1 MASLLCKLKEIRKK
15 TEESQRPWCSVI
27 VPAAGNARRMEGRDK
42 ILTDLGGKPVIVHTL
57 LALQNC
63 PYVDE
68 IIIVTREDLMAVIGD
83 LVRRWDCRKVS
94 RVVRGG
100 ASRAESVWIGVNRAD
115 QRAELIGIHD
125 GARPLVSQQVLEEV
139 FTKAV
144 KAGAAAPAV
153 PVKDT
158 IKEVDQNGVVIRTV
172 PRETLMAVQTP
183 QVFEASIIK
192 AALQVA
198 IEKNLPITDDCSAVE
213 LLGKKVLLTQGDY
226 DNIKI
231 TTPGDL
237 VLGEAIL
244 KCQQV

>member
-1 MASLLCKLKEIRKK
+1 MASLLEKLKTIKK
-15 TEESQRPWCSVI
+15 KNDDAQRPWCSVI
-27 VPAAGNARRMEGRDK
+27 VPAAGNASRMQGQDK
-42 ILTDLGGKPVIVHTL
+42 ILSHLGGKPVIVHTL

-68 IIIVTREDLMAVIGD
+68 VIVVTREDLMASIGD
-83 LVRRWDCRKVS
+83 LARRWDCRKVT
-94 RVVRGG
+94 RIVRGG

-125 GARPLVSQQVLEEV
+125 GARPLVSQQVLAEV

-158 IKEVDQNGVVIRTV
+158 IKEVDKNGVVVRTV
-172 PRETLMAVQTP
+172 ERESLRAVQTP

>member
-1 MASLLCKLKEIRKK
+1 MASLLSKVNQAMKQA
-15 TEESQRPWCSVI
+15 TRPWCSVI
-27 VPAAGNARRMEGRDK
+27 VPAAGNATRMEGKDK
-42 ILTDLGGKPVIVHTL
+42 ILSDIGGRPVIVHTIE
-57 LALQNC
+57 ALQNC

-68 IIIVTREDLMAVIGD
+68 IIIVTREELMQPIGE
-83 LVRRWDCRKVS
+83 LVVEANFRKVV
-94 RVVRGG
+94 RILRGG
-100 ASRAESVWIGVNRAD
+100 ASRAESVWLGLGHVNPK
-115 QRAELIGIHD
+115 AELIGIHD
-125 GARPLVSQQVLEEV
+125 GARPFVSQKLLEEV
-139 FTKAV
+139 FTRAV

-158 IKEVDQNGVVIRTV
+158 IKEVDKNGIVVRTV
-172 PRETLMAVQTP
+172 ERENLRAVQTP

-198 IEKNLPITDDCSAVE
+198 VEKKLPITDDCSAVE
-213 LLGKKVLLTQGDY
+213 LLGKRVLLTKGDY

-244 KCQQV
+244 KWRQG